1 MDEAPDNRELAHRI
15 ALLEER
21 MNTHSAENETALER
35 MNTSLTSRFDGLQ
48 IEIANRDKE
57 AANRDKANIQW
68 MAGLVLGAAVL
79 IIAVLGILIR
89 WPAPPV

>member
-35 MNTSLTSRFDGLQ
+35 MNTFLTSRFDGLQ
-48 IEIANRDKE
+48 IEIANRG
-57 AANRDKANIQW
+57 KATIQW
-68 MAGLVLGAAVL
+68 MAGLVLGAAML

-89 WPAPPV
+89 WPTPPSEPGWP

>member
-1 MDEAPDNRELAHRI
+1 MDEASNNRELAHRI

-21 MNTHSAENETALER
+21 MNTNSAENETALER

-48 IEIANRDKE
+48 IEI
-57 AANRDKANIQW
+57 ANRDKANIQW

>member
-1 MDEAPDNRELAHRI
+1 MDEAPNNRELAHRI

-21 MNTHSAENETALER
+21 MNTNSAENETALER

-48 IEIANRDKE
+48 IEI
-57 AANRDKANIQW
+57 ANRDKANIQW

>member
-1 MDEAPDNRELAHRI
+1 MDEAPDNRGLAHRI

-21 MNTHSAENETALER
+21 MNTNSAENETALER

-48 IEIANRDKE
+48 IEI
-57 AANRDKANIQW
+57 ANRDKANIQW